1 MILKIK
7 NCILRDPMLIYL
19 SGFNL
24 SSKKFN
30 YPFGPIILKS
40 RPFNEP

>member
-7 NCILRDPMLIYL
+7 NSILRGPMLICL

-24 SSKKFN
+24 SSKRFN
-30 YPFGPIILKS
+30 YSFGPIVLKPG
-40 RPFNEP
+40 PFNEP